1 MVRKSS
7 SSSPK
12 KGTLF
17 GKPRGQVVKH
27 PGAFTRK
34 AKAAGESTSDFASTV
49 KSSPGKYS
57 SQTRKQASL
66 DRAFET
72 MRSRRK

>member
-1 MVRKSS
+1 MARKSS
-7 SSSPK
+7 SS

-17 GKPRGQVVKH
+17 GKPKSQVVKH

-34 AKAAGESTSDFASTV
+34 AKSAGESTGDFARTV

-57 SQTRKQASL
+57 SQTRKQAAL